1 MILITGGAGFI
12 GANLIKKM
20 NNQGNSDI
28 IIVDNLKKNQ
38 KNIQKIKF
46 KDYFDKND
54 FIELVEKNKINIK
67 INCII
72 HLGACSDTTENNWDY
87 LNFNNIYYTK
97 KLFKLSK
104 SINSQFIYA
113 SSASIYGKYSGY
125 NSNNLFNY
133 LPLNLYGKSKL
144 KIDKFFFQNNVKN
157 VIGLRFFN
165 VYGNLENHK
174 KNMSSPVTKFT
185 NQLKKNKYCKLFK
198 FKSENEPSRDFIHV
212 KDTIKVLEFLKH
224 NKKRGIYNVGT
235 GNAEQ
240 FINVAKIIIQ
250 NLKYGKIKFID
261 FPNQLKNK
269 YQFHTKANILKIK
282 KIGFKKNFMDLNT
295 GIKDYLKNDKLK

>member
-12 GANLIKKM
+12 GANLIRKF
-20 NNQGNSDI
+20 NNQENSNI

-38 KNIQKIKF
+38 KNIKKLKF

-54 FIELVEKNKINIK
+54 FIELVERNKINIK

-87 LNFNNIYYTK
+87 LKFNNIYYTK
-97 KLFKLSK
+97 KLFELSK

-125 NSNNLFNY
+125 NLNNVFNHK
-133 LPLNLYGKSKL
+133 PLNLYGKSKL
-144 KIDKFFFQNNVKN
+144 EIDKFFFQRSVKN

-185 NQLKKNKYCKLFK
+185 NQLKKDKYCNLFK
-198 FKSENEPSRDFIHV
+198 FKPENEPSRDFIHV
-212 KDTIKVLEFLKH
+212 KDTIKVLEFIKRS
-224 NKKRGIYNVGT
+224 KKRGIYNVGT
-235 GNAEQ
+235 GKAEQ
-240 FINVAKIIIQ
+240 FTNVAKIIIQ
-250 NLKYGKIKFID
+250 NLKYGKIKFIK
-261 FPNQLKNK
+261 FPDQLKNK
-269 YQFHTKANILKIK
+269 YQYHTKANILKVK
-282 KIGFKKNFMDLNT
+282 RMGFKNNFMDLNT
-295 GIKDYLKNDKLK
+295 GIKDYLKYDKLK